1 MNKKVMTKKQIVKA
15 LGRVRDN
22 LSVIITSF
30 EELDGD
36 KKTERLVT
44 NRITFT
50 MFEVVDELVDVE
62 ANTYNFLRR
71 RQNGLRTKK
80 ASKEGTRRDENTSD
94 GRDDIHL
101 SIDG

>member
-1 MNKKVMTKKQIVKA
+1 MTKKQIVKT
-15 LGRVRDN
+15 LGKIRDN
-22 LSVIITSF
+22 LNVIITSF

-36 KKTERLVT
+36 KKTERLAT

-62 ANTYNFLRR
+62 ANIYNFLKR
-71 RQNGLRTKK
+71 RQKNGLRTRK
-80 ASKEGTRRDENTSD
+80 ASEEGTRGNENASD
-94 GRDDIHL
+94 GGDDIHL

>member
-1 MNKKVMTKKQIVKA
+1 MEQKKVMTKKQIVKA

-22 LSVIITSF
+22 LNVIIANF

-36 KKTERLVT
+36 NKTERLAT

-50 MFEVVDELVDVE
+50 LFEVVDELVDVE
-62 ANTYNFLRR
+62 ANIYNYLKR

-80 ASKEGTRRDENTSD
+80 APKERT
-94 GRDDIHL
+94 
-101 SIDG
+101 

>member
-1 MNKKVMTKKQIVKA
+1 MEQKKVMTKKQIVKA

-22 LSVIITSF
+22 LNVIIASF

-36 KKTERLVT
+36 KKTERLAT

-50 MFEVVDELVDVE
+50 LFEVVDELVDVE
-62 ANTYNFLRR
+62 ANIYNYLKR

-80 ASKEGTRRDENTSD
+80 APKERT
-94 GRDDIHL
+94 
-101 SIDG
+101 